1 MREENS
7 ELKRWE
13 KAQVYEKNWWKTN
26 ATRVGIN
33 YYETSAEEI
42 RKYFNTNSKL
52 GLNNDTK
59 ILEIGSGAVGILTFL
74 TESNFRFGIDPLEY
88 YYATIPEFKKA
99 RDEKVKYSSDKGEEL
114 PFENNYFD
122 LIIMD
127 NVLDHCQSPDL
138 VFSEMDRVLSVGG
151 VVYFR
156 QNTYNYYG
164 KYFRNFME
172 LFQIDKG
179 HPYSFSKTELK
190 NKFSSYNLK
199 IIATYSVGYFSTWKK
214 EITSKSFKDIVKAL
228 LLVTRNKV
236 TFVLKKLT

>member
-1 MREENS
+1 MSEENS
-7 ELKRWE
+7 EFKRWE
-13 KAQVYEKNWWKTN
+13 KAQVYEKNWWKN
-26 ATRVGIN
+26 NVTRVGIN
-33 YYETSAEEI
+33 YYEISAEEI
-42 RKYFNTNSKL
+42 RKYYNSNSEK
-52 GLNNDTK
+52 GININTK

-74 TESNFRFGIDPLEY
+74 SESNCRFGIDPLEY

-99 RDEKVKYSSDKGEEL
+99 RDEKVKYSSNKGEEL

-127 NVLDHCQSPDL
+127 NVLDHCQSPNL
-138 VFSEMDRVLSVGG
+138 VFSEMDRVLAAGG

-164 KYFRNFME
+164 KYFRYFME

-179 HPYSFSKTELK
+179 HPYSFNKTELK

-199 IIATYSVGYFSTWKK
+199 IIASYSAGYFSTWKK
-214 EITSKSFKDIVKAL
+214 EISSKSFKDIVKAV

-236 TFVLKKLT
+236 TFILKK